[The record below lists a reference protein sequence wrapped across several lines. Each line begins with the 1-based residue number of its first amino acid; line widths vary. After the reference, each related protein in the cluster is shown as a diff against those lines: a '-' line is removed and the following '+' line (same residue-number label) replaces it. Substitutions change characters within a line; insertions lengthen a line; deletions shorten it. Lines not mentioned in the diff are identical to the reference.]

1 MDNKRLRRPT
11 STASSR
17 LFKGD
22 FMITAIIIGG
32 VLLFGGG
39 VGVGIAVNRD
49 KTAKIIEHQTAMIAG
64 IQDGQRELV
73 EAASKPIILDAEL
86 RASLAAT
93 PVQCVESLGGSA
105 LSLQCSWATCGAF
118 NQSDAGRVECSG
130 LTRKLVERFDELHAA
145 PAPIEL

>member
-1 MDNKRLRRPT
+1 MDNKRLRRPI

-49 KTAKIIEHQTAMIAG
+49 KTAKIVEHQTAMI
-64 IQDGQRELV
+64 
-73 EAASKPIILDAEL
+73 P
-86 RASLAAT
+86 
-93 PVQCVESLGGSA
+93 
-105 LSLQCSWATCGAF
+105 
-118 NQSDAGRVECSG
+118 GR
-130 LTRKLVERFDELHAA
+130 
-145 PAPIEL
+145 PARVD